1 MVWMTVRLHFE
12 DIVGTIGHSRTTE
25 GLAKSVLY
33 VGEVTLE
40 PGPAA
45 EKETSAVKDQ
55 SLSNSVM
62 KRKSKITCLVKNVS
76 KLTCVVKV
84 KLNVVNA
91 RLCDAW

>member
-12 DIVGTIGHSRTTE
+12 DIVGTVGRSPTTE

-55 SLSNSVM
+55 SLSSCVM
-62 KRKSKITCLVKNVS
+62 KRNKICLVKNVT

>member
-1 MVWMTVRLHFE
+1 MHFE
-12 DIVGTIGHSRTTE
+12 DIVGTVGHSPTTE

-45 EKETSAVKDQ
+45 EKEISAVKNQ
-55 SLSNSVM
+55 SLSSCATYEKEVQDYLRCQ
-62 KRKSKITCLVKNVS
+62 KRILS
-76 KLTCVVKV
+76 TCVVKV
-84 KLNVVNA
+84 KLNVVDA